1 MLQIK
6 PGWWIT
12 NTGTVDFIRLE
23 DDRWLSQDN
32 TEYLS
37 NGRLFKYSD
46 NSYPTVDIKLS
57 EQLPDPRY
65 SVEYSDKSMKISITI
80 PSYKRFSDNTR
91 ESWANEIVRVAI
103 DQSMQE
109 QEQ

>member
-6 PGWWIT
+6 PGWWVT
-12 NTGTVDFIRLE
+12 NTGTVEFIRLE

-37 NGRLFKYSD
+37 NGRVLKYSD